1 MAGKRG
7 PVERFLTT
15 VLMTDIVNSTA
26 HAAELGDSA
35 WRDLVQQH
43 HRVIR
48 AALRRHGGRELDT
61 AGDGFFCVFDAP
73 AAAVLC
79 GLEIVDEVRQLGV
92 EVRAGIHVGEVE
104 QIGRKVGGISVVIA
118 SRIMSLAGPSEIL
131 VSSTVRDLVAGS
143 KLRFDDRGARQLKGV
158 PDEWHVY
165 AVTPAEPGVADAT
178 ETATAR
184 DRRMAAVRR
193 ASARPLWQR
202 RPRLVAAAVVGLAV
216 VLATSGL
223 LIWKPWQTPALA
235 SVKEN
240 SIGIIDPQRNE
251 VVKEIP
257 VGLSP
262 GGIAI
267 DESYAW
273 VTNTGADTVSQINL
287 STGSVENRIEVGHG
301 PKGIAV
307 AEGSV
312 WVANSGDRTI
322 SRINVQTGS
331 VVGQPIEVG
340 NGPTAIAAFGSTLWV
355 ANATDSTIVSVDA
368 RTGIVGSPESVSA
381 GPIALAVDGSGLW
394 LASEDAASVSHL
406 DPSTGIPRAAPIQL
420 SARPSALALDAGS
433 VWVTA
438 TDGTVTRIDRATGR
452 VTATDVGG
460 ELAAI
465 VISGTSIWVGDHEGN
480 VYQID
485 AANPAAPARRIPTS
499 SAVAA
504 LALVQGDVWLAA
516 QAAPGSHRG
525 GILRIVQYE
534 PPGYQLDGLAHYAN
548 DPLYA
553 NGLFTGALL
562 EADGLVGY
570 RHVGGTAGSALLPD
584 LATSVPRPTNG
595 GRTYTFQLRPNL
607 EYSTGVPVTATDF
620 RRAIERSFQVE
631 DARGGGTWGSFLFP
645 AIVGADA
652 CAGDGSPVQRCDLSA
667 GIAVDDASSTVTFNL
682 SAPDPDFLF
691 KLAHPA
697 AYPVPEGV
705 PMNEALVEAFP
716 GTGPYVVSSTSA
728 TEVHLLRNP
737 NFKVWDAEVRPDGF
751 PDEIVFT
758 VVQDTATRIG
768 MVERGEADLTSCRF
782 VCEPEDFARVKA
794 QYPGQWHVGAVST
807 AYVAMNTALAPFD
820 NLDARQALNFA
831 IDRAAM
837 AGSDGRPTCQFLP
850 PGFPG
855 YQPYCPYTVEPD
867 AGGRWKAPDLARAQQ
882 LIDESGTRGQ
892 SVVVGPTFPTAVDQN
907 HLELLGSVVQ
917 QLGYVVSIDRTS
929 VFDNEDP
936 QNVQVRLSG
945 WGPDY
950 LWPSNFLGLFRCPA
964 AGGDPGINYCDPAFD
979 SAFTHAA
986 DLQATDPAAAVAE
999 FAALDHRAVD
1009 LALMAPI
1016 ANGGGAD
1023 FVSARIGNYQYHPS
1037 DVVLLDQ
1044 LWVQ

>member
-1 MAGKRG
+1 MPDRRG
-7 PVERFLTT
+7 TPERFLTT
-15 VLMTDIVNSTA
+15 VLMTDIVGSTE
-26 HAAELGDSA
+26 HAAELGDSG
-35 WRDLVQQH
+35 WRDLVSEH
-43 HRVIR
+43 HAIVRR
-48 AALRRHGGRELDT
+48 ALRRHHGREIDT
-61 AGDGFFCVFDAP
+61 AGDGFFATFDAP
-73 AAAVLC
+73 AAAVECARDISRQMVPL
-79 GLEIVDEVRQLGV
+79 GIEI
-92 EVRAGIHVGEVE
+92 RAGIHVGEVE
-104 QIGRKVGGISVVIA
+104 QLGKKVAGITVPIA
-118 SRIMSLAGPSEIL
+118 ARIMASAGGGEVL
-131 VSSTVRDLVAGS
+131 VSSTVRDLAAGAG
-143 KLRFDDRGARQLKGV
+143 LEFEDRGSRELKGV
-158 PDEWHVY
+158 PGEWHIY
-165 AVTPAEPGVADAT
+165 AVVRDAEEQPEPKAEA
-178 ETATAR
+178 AAR
-184 DRRMAAVRR
+184 ERRTAAVRR
-193 ASARPLWQR
+193 AASRPIWQR
-202 RPRLVAAAVVGLAV
+202 HPRASAAAVLGLAV
-216 VLATSGL
+216 IIAVAGILA
-223 LIWKPWQTPALA
+223 WKPWQTPALA
-235 SVKEN
+235 SVSEN
-240 SIGIIDPQRNE
+240 SIGIIDPQRDE
-251 VVKEIP
+251 VVKEIS

-262 GGIAI
+262 GGIAF
-267 DESYAW
+267 DDSDAW

-287 STGSVENRIEVGHG
+287 STGSVENWIEVGHG

-322 SRINVQTGS
+322 SRINAQTGS
-331 VVGQPIEVG
+331 VVGKPLEVG
-340 NGPTAIAAFGSTLWV
+340 NGPTAIAAIGSTLWV
-355 ANATDSTIVSVDA
+355 ANATDSTVVSVDA
-368 RTGIVGSPESVSA
+368 QTGIVGHPASVSA
-381 GPIALAVDGSGLW
+381 TPIALAVDGSGLW

-406 DPSTGIPRAAPIQL
+406 DPITGIPRAAPIQL
-420 SARPSALALDAGS
+420 SARPSALALDAES

-438 TDGTVTRIDRATGR
+438 TDGTVTRIDRGTGR
-452 VTATDVGG
+452 VTATIDVGG

-465 VISGTSIWVGDHEGN
+465 VISGASIWVGDHAGN
-480 VYQID
+480 VYQLD
-485 AANPAAPARRIPTS
+485 AYNPTAPPRRIPTT

-516 QAAPGSHRG
+516 QAAPASHRG
-525 GILRIVQYE
+525 GTLRVVQYE

-553 NGLFTGALL
+553 NGLFTAASL

-595 GRTYTFQLRPNL
+595 GRTYIFQLRPNL
-607 EYSTGVPVTATDF
+607 EYSTGVPVTSTDF

-631 DARGGGTWGSFLFP
+631 ERGGGTWGSFLFS

-667 GIAVDDASSTVTFNL
+667 GIAVDDATNTVTFNL

-697 AYPVPEGV
+697 AFPVPEGV

-728 TEVHLLRNP
+728 TEVHLVRNP

-758 VVQDTATRIG
+758 VVQDTATRSG

-807 AYVAMNTALAPFD
+807 TYVEMNTALAPFD

-831 IDRAAM
+831 IDRGAM
-837 AGSDGRPTCQFLP
+837 AGPDGRPTCQFLP

-882 LIDESGTRGQ
+882 LVDQSGTRGQ
-892 SVVVGPTFPTAVDQN
+892 SVVVGPTFPTAVDQ
-907 HLELLGSVVQ
+907 HQLDLLGSVVE
-917 QLGYVVSIDRTS
+917 QLGYAVTIDRTS
-929 VFDNEDP
+929 VFDDKDP
-936 QNVQVRLSG
+936 ENVQVTLNG

-950 LWPSNFLGLFRCPA
+950 LWPSNFLGLFRCPD
-964 AGGDPGINYCDPAFD
+964 AGGDSGINYCDPEFE

-999 FAALDHRAVD
+999 FAAIDHRAVD

-1023 FVSARIGNYQYHPS
+1023 FVSSRVGNYQYHPS